1 MIFSALRVK
10 NLIDR
15 VPLQFSQCSRV
26 LISSALL
33 LSKVFY
39 LSYKLHNH
47 YRVLIG
53 PNNKVPSQQ
62 QVHVVISEKLSNVLA
77 M

>member
-1 MIFSALRVK
+1 MIFSVFRVK

-15 VPLQFSQCSRV
+15 VPLQFSQCSSV

-33 LSKVFY
+33 LSKVSY
-39 LSYKLHNH
+39 LSYKLHNPH
-47 YRVLIG
+47 RVLIG

-62 QVHVVISEKLSNVLA
+62 QVHAVSSEKLSNVLG